1 MSCDHR
7 QLAVS
12 VVLFPGPHR
21 LPLPCRCKDRSI
33 SCDHCRLAV
42 SAPQCFKPPCG
53 WFGDWRPSFR
63 STSLAGPCCVAARLK
78 CGLATR
84 DYFRFPGALP
94 LLMLC
99 RAPTVFVYATGDR
112 FSYRR
117 CFLLAAVCL
126 GPADFFLG
134 LCLCLCCCLFLFAR
148 KPLGGD
154 YCRLVISVWHSS
166 RLFTCQHD
174 ASDVCLYNSSFAS
187 MAVPALCRWENRS
200 VSCAH
205 GRLVSAEHCTPC
217 RYKIYVYII
226 IVE

>member
-117 CFLLAAVCL
+117 CFLDRRVF
-126 GPADFFLG
+126 G
-134 LCLCLCCCLFLFAR
+134 
-148 KPLGGD
+148 
-154 YCRLVISVWHSS
+154 
-166 RLFTCQHD
+166 T
-174 ASDVCLYNSSFAS
+174 
-187 MAVPALCRWENRS
+187 
-200 VSCAH
+200 
-205 GRLVSAEHCTPC
+205 GRLLSGHLPLSLLLPVSISAKTARWRLLPTC
-217 RYKIYVYII
+217 YFGMAFVSSVYLPT
-226 IVE
+226 